1 MPERRMF
8 TQKITESDAFTD
20 MPLSSQALYFH
31 LNMSADDD
39 GFVNNP
45 KRIAKSIGA
54 SEDDLKLLLIKRF
67 ILGFDS
73 GVIVIKH
80 WRMHNLLR
88 KDRYNP
94 TQYQEEFKMLKIKDS
109 GAYTEDG
116 NQLATIWQPDG
127 NQMAPQV
134 RIGKDSIGYINNNT
148 IIQDDQNS
156 DIPVQKT
163 KNAPVQKKKSYPD
176 DFEELWQLYPRR
188 IGKDKALKAFLRA
201 KKDGVDKDTIKKGI
215 EAYKAYI
222 EAQGIDPQYIKQGS
236 TWFNQ
241 RSWEDEYTIPTKK
254 GSFYSF
260 EEHHHTK
267 EEDDALEQALLRRN
281 RR

>member
-1 MPERRMF
+1 M
-8 TQKITESDAFTD
+8 
-20 MPLSSQALYFH
+20 
-31 LNMSADDD
+31 
-39 GFVNNP
+39 
-45 KRIAKSIGA
+45 
-54 SEDDLKLLLIKRF
+54 
-67 ILGFDS
+67 
-73 GVIVIKH
+73 
-80 WRMHNLLR
+80 
-88 KDRYNP
+88 
-94 TQYQEEFKMLKIKDS
+94 
-109 GAYTEDG
+109 
-116 NQLATIWQPDG
+116 ATTWQPVG

-134 RIGKDSIGYINNNT
+134 SIGKDSIGYIDNNM

-156 DIPVQKT
+156 DIPVQNT
-163 KNAPVQKKKSYPD
+163 KNDTGIKRKYPD
-176 DFEELWQLYPRR
+176 DFEELWKLYPRR